1 MNERNRR
8 ERESTAHELNRM
20 NEPEWT
26 EEASDKE
33 LPTQPL
39 PRATQMELLAPAGG
53 PAPFTAALAG
63 GADAI
68 YCGLGNNFNARRGA
82 DNFDDES
89 FARAC
94 RQAHL
99 AGARVYVT
107 VNVVVKWD
115 EMQRVLRLIR
125 RAWVLGADA
134 FIIQDW
140 GLMAQVRKTW
150 PEIECHVSTQ
160 ANIHDTRGVAA
171 CKKLGVGRVTL
182 SRELT
187 KEEIS
192 TISKLGVELECFGHG
207 ALCFCYSGICHMSS
221 MRGDRSANRG
231 ACAQPCRL
239 PYELLNSKHEV
250 VSMGG
255 IDRLLCPKD
264 YCTIDDVPDMIEAG
278 VGSLKIEGRM
288 KAPEYV
294 YSVVSSYRQAID
306 AAEKGVDNQAD
317 VARRHRLLKRSF
329 NRGLTNAYLHGTAGN
344 EMMSYERSNNRGEIV
359 GEVTGGRP
367 LEDALER
374 KSGLN
379 GGRVKLRR
387 YKQADVDLIAHA
399 PIGKNDLLEI
409 RPLDEPDK
417 FLTALCPVD
426 VEPGQTVTVRTS
438 RVMQTGSTV
447 RIIRSEAARV
457 AAEQI
462 SSLEYPRKRAVDVAI
477 IARIGQPFTV
487 ALTTADGAASAS
499 AEGFVVEEARTKAV
513 TSDELIEHVGRMG
526 TSPFEAVSFDVQM
539 DDTCGMSFSAVHKV
553 RAAAC
558 EQLETALLE
567 EYQNREQKIAPL
579 SRLAYQKEREAQD
592 KEKLFA
598 FDEAAAKINASQA
611 EVCVLVET
619 PEQARVALKA
629 GADRLYATTD
639 ALAETSWPEDLLA
652 KVTPWLDEV
661 CREIDHKRLD
671 PYVAAGKPVAVGNIS
686 ELALAVE
693 RGAIPEVRECIP
705 VHNDYAL
712 QALADMGADG
722 VWLNSELTLQEICHM
737 ARNASIPVGYMVS
750 GRIRTMTTEHCILM
764 STGKCIH
771 DCDACKLRLEE
782 HTLRGIDNDYMPVRT
797 DRHGRSKIWSPKLFD
812 GVPEMAEML
821 SCGVKRFMV
830 DATLLSTEQTKEAT
844 SRVAAAIAA
853 TASGASLP
861 ARLKDASVG
870 HLFSPIG

>member
-20 NEPEWT
+20 NEAEWT
-26 EEASDKE
+26 EEAFDKE
-33 LPTQPL
+33 LSTQPL

-68 YCGLGNNFNARRGA
+68 YCGLGNSFNARRGA

-125 RAWVLGADA
+125 RAWTLGADA

-255 IDRLLCPKD
+255 IDRLLCP
-264 YCTIDDVPDMIEAG
+264 
-278 VGSLKIEGRM
+278 

-462 SSLEYPRKRAVDVAI
+462 SSLEYPRKRAVDVVI

-487 ALTTADGAASAS
+487 TLATTDGAASAS

-558 EQLETALLE
+558 EQLATVLLE
-567 EYQNREQKIAPL
+567 EYRDREQKIAPL
-579 SRLAYQKEREAQD
+579 SRLAYQKERIVCMQ
-592 KEKLFA
+592 LPMR
-598 FDEAAAKINASQA
+598 SQ
-611 EVCVLVET
+611 
-619 PEQARVALKA
+619 R
-629 GADRLYATTD
+629 
-639 ALAETSWPEDLLA
+639 
-652 KVTPWLDEV
+652 
-661 CREIDHKRLD
+661 
-671 PYVAAGKPVAVGNIS
+671 
-686 ELALAVE
+686 
-693 RGAIPEVRECIP
+693 
-705 VHNDYAL
+705 
-712 QALADMGADG
+712 
-722 VWLNSELTLQEICHM
+722 
-737 ARNASIPVGYMVS
+737 
-750 GRIRTMTTEHCILM
+750 
-764 STGKCIH
+764 
-771 DCDACKLRLEE
+771 
-782 HTLRGIDNDYMPVRT
+782 LRGQRI
-797 DRHGRSKIWSPKLFD
+797 
-812 GVPEMAEML
+812 
-821 SCGVKRFMV
+821 
-830 DATLLSTEQTKEAT
+830 
-844 SRVAAAIAA
+844 
-853 TASGASLP
+853 
-861 ARLKDASVG
+861 
-870 HLFSPIG
+870 FSPR